1 MIGRLRRRAYP
12 STGSAGPGAIGG
24 RAGAIAAAL
33 VGVARFRHRLGQYPA
48 AGALAEEALTLAPTE
63 TPAQADALLML
74 AMFAVGTELL
84 TEAKG
89 SYRRAADL
97 VSEGDLDGASDLFA
111 VYLTCH
117 QVLRACGDGR
127 AGEVLATARAA
138 LLERAA
144 LIGDE
149 EMRRSFLENV
159 PHHRALLHELT
170 ICPSCR

>member
-1 MIGRLRRRAYP
+1 MVLVEQVLAY
-12 STGSAGPGAIGG
+12 
-24 RAGAIAAAL
+24 
-33 VGVARFRHRLGQYPA
+33 
-48 AGALAEEALTLAPTE
+48 LAN
-63 TPAQADALLML
+63 Q
-74 AMFAVGTELL
+74 
-84 TEAKG
+84 
-89 SYRRAADL
+89 
-97 VSEGDLDGASDLFA
+97 GDLYGSSELFM

-127 AGEVLATARAA
+127 AGEVLATAQAA

-159 PHHRALLHELT
+159 PHHRALLHALT